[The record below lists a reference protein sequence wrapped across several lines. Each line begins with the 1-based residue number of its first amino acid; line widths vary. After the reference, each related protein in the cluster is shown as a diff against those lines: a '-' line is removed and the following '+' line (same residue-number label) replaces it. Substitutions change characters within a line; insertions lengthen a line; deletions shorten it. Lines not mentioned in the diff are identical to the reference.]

1 MTHLFNKKSK
11 SHIFSVYLLLTSSSG
26 APASFVCSDSSYES
40 AVAAVVVVDA
50 VAVVVDAVAVVV
62 AAAVVGSVFA
72 SLTAV
77 PQSADFH
84 VAAAVAAQGTNV
96 LKLFLQFFTEQ

>member
-1 MTHLFNKKSK
+1 M
-11 SHIFSVYLLLTSSSG
+11 LTSSSG
-26 APASFVCSDSSYES
+26 APASFVWSDSSYES
-40 AVAAVVVVDA
+40 AVAAV
-50 VAVVVDAVAVVV
+50 VVVDAVAVVV

>member
-40 AVAAVVVVDA
+40 AVAAV
-50 VAVVVDAVAVVV
+50 VVVDAVAVVV

>member
-40 AVAAVVVVDA
+40 AVVVVDA
-50 VAVVVDAVAVVV
+50 VAVVVV

-96 LKLFLQFFTEQ
+96 LKLFLQVLY

>member
-26 APASFVCSDSSYES
+26 APASFVWSDSSYES
-40 AVAAVVVVDA
+40 AVVVVDA
-50 VAVVVDAVAVVV
+50 VAVVVV

-96 LKLFLQFFTEQ
+96 LKLFLQLFTEQ